1 MQRRYLSTAAMAAV
15 LSAGLMAA
23 PADAKELRWAFSSD
37 TASLDPM
44 GHNVTFTFSVL
55 GNVYEGL
62 VRRNASLEI
71 EPGLA
76 EKWEMVEPTRW
87 RFHLRKGVKFHNG
100 NDFNADDVIFSFNRI
115 NHPDSNLR
123 DRVAGVKEVV
133 KIDDHTVE
141 FVTERP
147 NPILISQWES
157 FFMMDKEWAE
167 ANGAT
172 VPTNLTKGIESYAGQ
187 HANGTGPFKI
197 TERTVDVRTVFEP
210 NADYWD
216 KTTHNL
222 TKITMTPI
230 QQAATRVAA
239 LLSGEIDMMFPAPLQ
254 DIDRINSNPG
264 TRVISGPELRTIF
277 IGMDQFREKALGT
290 NTEKNPFKD
299 ERVRKAVYQA
309 IDIELIKTRIMRG
322 LADPTSIMISPK
334 LFPLADQIKRHPY
347 DPEAAKK
354 LLAEAGYPNGFETR
368 FDCTN
373 DRYVN
378 DAQICQAVTAMLARV
393 GIKATMRA
401 YPNAQ
406 YFADIARPKQDF
418 AIYLLGWTPSSFDSH
433 NVLYNL
439 MSSWD
444 AAKSLGGRVNYGDFS
459 HPRIDEITNLVQVET
474 DQKKRNELILEAF
487 KIVHDNAYYVP
498 LHQQAVV
505 WAARDTVELEQRA
518 DDQFHFRNVRV
529 K

>member
-1 MQRRYLSTAAMAAV
+1 MRRRIITTAAMALA
-15 LSAGLMAA
+15 LTMGASLQAA
-23 PADAKELRWAFSSD
+23 EAKELRWAFSSD

-62 VRRNASLEI
+62 VQRNADLKI
-71 EPGLA
+71 EPALA
-76 EKWEMVEPTRW
+76 EKWEMVEPNRW
-87 RFHLRKGVKFHNG
+87 RFYLRKGVKFHNG
-100 NDFNADDVIFSFNRI
+100 NAFNADDVIFSYQRI
-115 NHPDSNLR
+115 NNPDSNLR

-133 KIDDHTVE
+133 KVDDYTVD
-141 FVTERP
+141 FITDQP

-172 VPTNLTKGIESYAGQ
+172 VPTNLTKGIESFAGQ
-187 HANGTGPFKI
+187 NANGTGPFKI
-197 TERTVDVRTVFEP
+197 TERTIDVRTVFEP
-210 NADYWD
+210 NKDWWG
-216 KTTHNL
+216 TPTHNL
-222 TKITMTPI
+222 TKVTMTPI

-254 DIDRINSNPG
+254 DIDRINNNSG
-264 TRVISGPELRTIF
+264 TSVISGPELRTIYLGF
-277 IGMDQFREKALGT
+277 DQFREKALGT

-299 ERVRKAVYQA
+299 VRVRKAIYQA
-309 IDIELIKTRIMRG
+309 IDIELIKTRIMRN

-334 LFPLADQIKRHPY
+334 LFPLADQIKRYPY
-347 DPEAAKK
+347 DPEASKK

-368 FDCTN
+368 LDCTN

-378 DAQICQAVTAMLARV
+378 DAQICQAITAMLARV
-393 GIKATMRA
+393 GIKLNMRA

-418 AIYLLGWTPSSFDSH
+418 AIYLLGWTPSSFDSQ

-444 AAKSLGGRVNYGDFS
+444 PAAARGGRVNYGDGTD
-459 HPRIDEITNLVQVET
+459 PRIDEITNLVVTET
-474 DQKKRNELILEAF
+474 DQDKRNQLILEAF
-487 KIVHDNAYYVP
+487 KISHDKAFYVP

-505 WAARDTVELEQRA
+505 WAARDTVSLKQRA
-518 DDQFHFRNVRV
+518 DDQFHFRHVTI